1 MLKVTE
7 GIANPVNIHCKVQE
21 NLLFKFG
28 RGYVTGLQ
36 LETAFLVQSKFYA
49 ELALWR
55 STSFSMLEI
64 ASRGST
70 LRVTDN

>member
-1 MLKVTE
+1 MYKVTE
-7 GIANPVNIHCKVQE
+7 VISESVNIHFKAQE

-28 RGYVTGLQ
+28 RSYVTDLQ
-36 LETAFLVQSKFYA
+36 LETTFLVQSKFYA

-64 ASRGST
+64 APRGST

>member
-7 GIANPVNIHCKVQE
+7 GITNPVNIHCKVQE
-21 NLLFKFG
+21 NLFKFG

-36 LETAFLVQSKFYA
+36 LETTFLVQSKFYA

-64 ASRGST
+64 ASKGCT